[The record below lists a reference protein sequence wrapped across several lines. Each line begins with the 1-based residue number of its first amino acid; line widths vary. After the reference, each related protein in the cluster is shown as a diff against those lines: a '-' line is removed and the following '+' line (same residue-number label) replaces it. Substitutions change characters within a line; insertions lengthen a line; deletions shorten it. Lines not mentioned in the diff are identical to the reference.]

1 MQEPNNLIHYLGT
14 SIACSIAF
22 PDCSSGH
29 IAMHVLRDNTVW
41 EFQHTAPCHFAFWYL
56 CCSRLQSVEN
66 VEDLPTKQ
74 SL

>member
-41 EFQHTAPCHFAFWYL
+41 EFQHTAPCHFAF
-56 CCSRLQSVEN
+56 
-66 VEDLPTKQ
+66 
-74 SL
+74 